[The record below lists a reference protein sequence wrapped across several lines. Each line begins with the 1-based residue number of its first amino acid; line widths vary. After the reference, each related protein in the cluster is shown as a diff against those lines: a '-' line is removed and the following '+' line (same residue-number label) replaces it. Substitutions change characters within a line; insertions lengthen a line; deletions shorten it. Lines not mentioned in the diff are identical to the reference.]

1 MAKKRT
7 TKKPAVKKAT
17 KKVAKKK
24 ATKRM
29 TKPPGTGPVII
40 DRSLPTESMIKEL
53 NQLSARRLELQ
64 RERDILKRRED
75 RIKQDLMEHVTA
87 HGGKKKRVSLG
98 SFMLSL
104 VPGRVSVS
112 WKNEFI
118 RVAGTEEAEKVSS
131 EAKPKDKLEIKVA

>member
-24 ATKRM
+24 ATTRM
-29 TKPPGTGPVII
+29 IKPLNGPVII
-40 DRSLPTESMIKEL
+40 DRSLPTESMVKEMNKL
-53 NQLSARRLELQ
+53 RDRRLALQ
-64 RERDILKRRED
+64 RQIDIIKRRED
-75 RIKQDLMEHVTA
+75 RIKGDLMEHVTA

-98 SFMLSL
+98 SFVLSL